1 MNITESTLRIAN
13 EIRSEIVFD
22 DDEIDEEEE
31 NYVTDDWVTDMDAFD
46 NKQGL
51 TKREYFTGLIMQG
64 LLAKHGNYT
73 NLVETSVRIAD
84 KLMSELEK

>member
-1 MNITESTLRIAN
+1 MNITESTLRISN

-46 NKQGL
+46 HKF
-51 TKREYFTGLIMQG
+51 KGLI
-64 LLAKHGNYT
+64 K
-73 NLVETSVRIAD
+73 
-84 KLMSELEK
+84 

>member
-31 NYVTDDWVTDMDAFD
+31 NYVTDDWVTDMDAFSEKF
-46 NKQGL
+46 N
-51 TKREYFTGLIMQG
+51 E
-64 LLAKHGNYT
+64 
-73 NLVETSVRIAD
+73 LVR
-84 KLMSELEK
+84 